1 MAQLSNLELSL
12 NGECLYCRVRMG
24 SVFEQIIS
32 AEDFAYDFQEEGFSL
47 IRDYWTRSNKTPSI
61 RYKVRLLR
69 RIVTTVLERQREH
82 EIRMQ
87 RIRSHSF

>member
-1 MAQLSNLELSL
+1 MAQLSNLELTI
-12 NGECLYCRVRMG
+12 NGECLYCRIRMG
-24 SVFEQIIS
+24 SVFEQIS
-32 AEDFAYDFQEEGFSL
+32 AEDFAYDFQEAGFSL

-82 EIRMQ
+82 EIRTQ